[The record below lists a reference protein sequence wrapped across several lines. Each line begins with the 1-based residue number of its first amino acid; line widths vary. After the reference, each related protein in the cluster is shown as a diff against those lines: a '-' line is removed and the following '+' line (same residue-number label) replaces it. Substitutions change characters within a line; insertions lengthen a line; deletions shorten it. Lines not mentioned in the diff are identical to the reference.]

1 MASPSN
7 FGLAR
12 GNPSSYL
19 WISLD
24 LDTGP
29 EALTVKF
36 NPLERKIL
44 LLFGALCTVV
54 IGLGSMGLIWMGR
67 LDTDFENTL
76 KDQWAHVKLS
86 REVVNLS
93 NLNYQLTLNIFF
105 LDRNAEPRQVEGAI
119 ASNSQKITDI
129 LGQIEQYGIDPGNE
143 RELIDAVESTRAPY
157 LASRERA
164 VSALLEEH
172 NPQEANEILQE
183 EVAPLFRQYLDALA
197 AFTNLQVEQFDEAA
211 QQNKSNYRTTHRLFL
226 TLIVAAS
233 LLGISMG
240 AYLTRETSQEIV
252 RREKAEKE
260 AHLLRAELE
269 RKVLHRTKELVKAN
283 EGLTK
288 EIAEHKV
295 AQESLI
301 ESEER
306 FRQLAEN
313 IKEVFFVGN
322 LDPPRVT
329 YVSPAYDEIWGVSR
343 QPIYERPDA
352 WIAPILEED
361 REMVMKAFAES
372 IQGLAIA
379 IEYRIARPD
388 GSIRWIRN
396 RTFPLRNNENK
407 VYRYVGI
414 AEDITKWK
422 LATVELENAKEAA
435 EQANRA
441 KSEFLANM
449 SHEIRT
455 PMNGI
460 IGMTDLVLEMDLGA
474 EQAEYLYLVKCS
486 ADALLTLLNDILD
499 FSKMEAG
506 KLELDSLNFDLRK
519 SLSEVIKTLAVK
531 AQEKGLEFIFD
542 VHPDVPASVV
552 GDPARLR
559 QVLVN
564 LVGNSIKFTEKGE
577 IQVTVQSEP
586 DGGQE
591 VHLHFTVRDTGIG
604 IPKDKQ
610 QMIFGAFSQA
620 DSSTT
625 RKYGGTGLGLTI
637 SSQLVGMMGGRI
649 WVESEPGQGSA
660 FHFLVRLGQGDPLA
674 APDVLP
680 ASRLAGVPIL
690 IVDDN
695 SANRLILEDSAR
707 LWKMI
712 PVAVESAAAAL
723 EELQRCLRS
732 NARLPLVVTDAHMPE
747 MDGYQFVEA
756 IRRDPLLADL
766 RIVVLTSGGRR
777 GDAARCQ
784 KLGVSGYLSKPFDR
798 LELREILLRV
808 LTGAPPDPNKRTLVT
823 RHTLREQQLTL
834 SILVAEDNPVNQTLI
849 ARILEKKGHTV
860 AIAQN
865 GIEALDALRKQSFDV
880 VLMDG
885 QMPEM
890 DGFEA
895 TKRIREKEKGSGSHL
910 PIIAL
915 TAHAMQGDKERFL
928 AGGMDAY
935 VTKPLKVE
943 ELFSA
948 IESVTAGHARRLEP
962 ADLLS

>member
-1 MASPSN
+1 MKSN
-7 FGLAR
+7 
-12 GNPSSYL
+12 PIV
-19 WISLD
+19 W
-24 LDTGP
+24 
-29 EALTVKF
+29 
-36 NPLERKIL
+36 KIL
-44 LLFGALCTVV
+44 LSFGALCTVV

-67 LDTDFENTL
+67 IDTDFENTL

-86 REVVNLS
+86 RDALNLS
-93 NLNYQLTLNIFF
+93 NLNYQLAMEIFL
-105 LDRNAEPRQVEGAI
+105 LDRHVDPQQIEGVI
-119 ASNSQKITDI
+119 AANSQRITEI
-129 LGQIEQYGIDPGNE
+129 IRLIEQYGIDPGKE
-143 RELIDAVESTRAPY
+143 RELVDAVESTRAPY

-164 VSALLEEH
+164 MSALLEEH
-172 NPQEANEILQE
+172 NLQRANEILMS
-183 EVAPLFRQYLDALA
+183 EVAPLFRQHLNALDA
-197 AFTNLQVEQFDEAA
+197 FTDLQVEQFDEAA
-211 QQNKSNYRTTHRLFL
+211 RRNKSNYRATHRLFL
-226 TLIVAAS
+226 ALIVAAS

-240 AYLTRETSQEIV
+240 VYLTREATKEII
-252 RREKAEKE
+252 RRERAEKE
-260 AHLLRAELE
+260 VHLLNAGLE
-269 RKVLHRTKELVKAN
+269 QKVLRRTKELLEAN
-283 EGLTK
+283 EGLTR
-288 EIAEHKV
+288 EIAERQR
-295 AQESLI
+295 AQESLG
-301 ESEER
+301 ESEEQ
-306 FRQLAEN
+306 FRQLTEN
-313 IKEVFFVGN
+313 ITEVFFVCN
-322 LDPPRVT
+322 LDPARVT
-329 YVSPAYDEIWGVSR
+329 YVSPAYDDIWGISR
-343 QPIYERPDA
+343 QLIYERPDA
-352 WIAPILEED
+352 WMAPILEED
-361 REMVMKAFAES
+361 RERAARGFADS
-372 IQGLAIA
+372 MQGAA
-379 IEYRIARPD
+379 VEMEYRIARPD

-396 RTFPLRNNENK
+396 RTFPLRDNDNK
-407 VYRYVGI
+407 VYRFVGI
-414 AEDITKWK
+414 AEDMTRWK
-422 LATVELENAKEAA
+422 LANVELEHAKEAA

-460 IGMTDLVLEMDLGA
+460 IGMTDLVLEMDLGV

-486 ADALLTLLNDILD
+486 ADALLILLNDILD

-542 VHPDVPASVV
+542 VRPEVPASVV

-559 QVLVN
+559 QILVN
-564 LVGNSIKFTEKGE
+564 LVGNSIKFTEQGE
-577 IQVTVQSEP
+577 IQVTVQLEAG
-586 DGGQE
+586 GGQE
-591 VHLHFTVRDTGIG
+591 VGLHFTVRDTGIG

-610 QMIFGAFSQA
+610 QMIFGAFSQV

-637 SSQLVGMMGGRI
+637 CSQLVEMMGGRI
-649 WVESEPGQGSA
+649 WVESEAGKGST
-660 FHFLVRLGQGDPLA
+660 FHFLIRLGQGDPLVP
-674 APDVLP
+674 PDFLP

-695 SANRLILEDSAR
+695 SANRQILEDSAWR
-707 LWKMI
+707 WKMM
-712 PVAVESAAAAL
+712 PVAVESAAAGL
-723 EELQRCLRS
+723 EELRRRERS
-732 NARLPLVVTDAHMPE
+732 NAQLPLVVTDAHMPE
-747 MDGYQFVEA
+747 MDGYQFIEA
-756 IRRDPLLADL
+756 IRRDSLLADV

-777 GDAARCQ
+777 GDAARCE
-784 KLGVSGYLSKPFDR
+784 KLGVAGYLSKPFDR
-798 LELREILLRV
+798 LELQEMLLRV
-808 LTGAPPDPNKRTLVT
+808 LTGSPPDPNKRTLVT
-823 RHTLREQQLTL
+823 RHTLRERQLSL

-860 AIAQN
+860 VIAQN
-865 GIEALDALRKQSFDV
+865 GIEALEALKKHSFDV

-895 TKRIREKEKGSGSHL
+895 TRRIREKEKASGSHL
-910 PIIAL
+910 PIVAL

-948 IESVTAGHARRLEP
+948 IESVIVGRARRLEP